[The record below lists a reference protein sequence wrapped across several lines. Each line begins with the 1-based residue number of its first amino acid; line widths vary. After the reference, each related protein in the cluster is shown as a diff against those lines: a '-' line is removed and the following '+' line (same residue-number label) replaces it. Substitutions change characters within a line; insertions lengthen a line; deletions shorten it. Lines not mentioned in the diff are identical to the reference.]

1 MTYFQTIV
9 KNVKEFWSEINA
21 ATLTGAIDVL
31 VIEQEDGTFLSSPFH
46 VRFGKLGV
54 LKSKEKIVDLEIN
67 GESVNIFMKL
77 DDSGAA
83 YFVEEVDDDVEWQ
96 SDYVATSPIPDQSL
110 VDWVDRR
117 KGSLVPVQLEQR
129 FQGNDGTPAVEKK
142 PFDISDPTTTATATY
157 TTAEVQTD
165 PAAVLF
171 AMGQPEEGEQEGP
184 SVEPEPG
191 RKGKLN
197 RKKRRRR
204 SYMKHSRNGSKTNM
218 KDIVEQSEQD
228 GMFLMEDV
236 NDADLEDDDQ
246 EGLDSLESTSWSQE
260 EQVVPDCS
268 NISKEREPST
278 DQIRHTHSMDF
289 GKEPVPIDPIPHTL
303 SMQFADSFNYDGFIP
318 ECEPSGSPTPTTQSE
333 SLPGGLTRTDSS
345 DNDANLL
352 DDTDSK
358 ILNDSLIGS
367 RVMGLSRCTSETD
380 YLNAII
386 QGEIADDGLGYSNVD
401 ELRSKS
407 VAPGFHYFSD
417 QEEGS
422 SPMTSRPCSPVLSDS
437 EFEKKNKDEV
447 PAWKWGELPSPVG
460 HHSHNIVTQVSDKK
474 DKNSEDERKRSS
486 SWWSWGEKRKGSDTP
501 GIRLDD
507 LTKGGQVDPELA
519 AIYLSPSNTLD
530 GRHVVKI
537 EPEEEV
543 ENNDDPLDVSQ
554 YDGIPLGI
562 DILKDEDAESGRG
575 PSLPMSPHGG
585 NAEIGGP
592 CRPRMELF
600 SSTSEAEEDSLPAL
614 ISRYFP
620 DFGISFCGPLDK
632 SKPTPISPEMFAE
645 HQFSYSDFASKLGED
660 PSLLSN
666 ASLVVRLQER
676 YMTWEMASPLI
687 VSVLAFKMPLPYDIT
702 DQLTKESLAVNM
714 SKTPEDLI
722 QENKEQIEDR
732 EKKSSSWLSGWWGAK
747 EAGEEDKTEKSGI
760 KTEEELVLGPI
771 DVTDNIGDLDGEAS
785 RQDIATQTCD
795 PMVNTRKKRPEL
807 ENSTG
812 SSENDS
818 DDSRLGRKK
827 ERKFKK
833 TLRLTPDM
841 IKELNL
847 KSGSNEIQ
855 FSVTT
860 AFQGTTKCKC
870 HIFLWKHTSKIVI
883 SDIDG
888 TITKS
893 DVLGHILPVI
903 GKDWAQSGVAQLFN
917 KIKNNGYH
925 IMYLS
930 ARAIGQATVTKEYLQ
945 SVRQGDLTLPD
956 GPLFLNPESLIQCF
970 RKEVIDRNPEEFKIA
985 CLRDIQTLFG
995 GKNPFFAGYGNRT
1008 NDAYAYRA
1016 VGIPISRIFTINP
1029 AGELRHELTQ
1039 NFQTSYNNQSTMVDH
1054 VFPSTIQ
1061 FDPHFDHISFSAWSF
1076 WRNPITEL
1084 DTSEMELILDTKTK
1098 K

>member
-1 MTYFQTIV
+1 
-9 KNVKEFWSEINA
+9 
-21 ATLTGAIDVL
+21 
-31 VIEQEDGTFLSSPFH
+31 
-46 VRFGKLGV
+46 
-54 LKSKEKIVDLEIN
+54 
-67 GESVNIFMKL
+67 
-77 DDSGAA
+77 
-83 YFVEEVDDDVEWQ
+83 
-96 SDYVATSPIPDQSL
+96 
-110 VDWVDRR
+110 
-117 KGSLVPVQLEQR
+117 
-129 FQGNDGTPAVEKK
+129 
-142 PFDISDPTTTATATY
+142 
-157 TTAEVQTD
+157 
-165 PAAVLF
+165 
-171 AMGQPEEGEQEGP
+171 
-184 SVEPEPG
+184 
-191 RKGKLN
+191 
-197 RKKRRRR
+197 
-204 SYMKHSRNGSKTNM
+204 MKHSRNGSKTNM
-218 KDIVEQSEQD
+218 KDIVEQSELD

-236 NDADLEDDDQ
+236 NDADLEDDDA

-260 EQVVPDCS
+260 EQVVPECI
-268 NISKEREPST
+268 ISSKDPLP
-278 DQIRHTHSMDF
+278 DQMRHTHSMDF
-289 GKEPVPIDPIPHTL
+289 SKETVPIDPIPHTL

-318 ECEPSGSPTPTTQSE
+318 ELEPSGSPTPTTQSE
-333 SLPGGLTRTDSS
+333 SLPGALTRTDSS

-386 QGEIADDGLGYSNVD
+386 QGDNIADDGMGFNSNVD

-447 PAWKWGELPSPVG
+447 PAWKWGELPSPIG
-460 HHSHNIVTQVSDKK
+460 HNSHKIVTQVSMSDKK
-474 DKNSEDERKRSS
+474 DKNAEDERKRSS
-486 SWWSWGEKRKGSDTP
+486 WWWGGEKRKGSETP
-501 GIRLDD
+501 GITLDD
-507 LTKGGQVDPELA
+507 LTKGGHVDPELA
-519 AIYLSPSNTLD
+519 AIYLSPNNAIDDRQIQLD
-530 GRHVVKI
+530 IVKV
-537 EPEEEV
+537 EPVEEV
-543 ENNDDPLDVSQ
+543 ENNDDPLDVSN

-585 NAEIGGP
+585 NGEIGGP

-600 SSTSEAEEDSLPAL
+600 SSTSETEDDSLPAL

-620 DFGISFCGPLDK
+620 DFGISFCGPLSSK
-632 SKPTPISPEMFAE
+632 STTISPEMFAE
-645 HQFSYSDFASKLGED
+645 HQLSYSDLASKLGED
-660 PSLLSN
+660 PKLLSN
-666 ASLVVRLQER
+666 DSLVVRLQER

-687 VSVLAFKMPLPYDIT
+687 VSVLAFKMPLPHDIT

-714 SKTPEDLI
+714 SKTPEDLD
-722 QENKEQIEDR
+722 QESKDQIEDR
-732 EKKSSSWLSGWWGAK
+732 HKKSSSWLSGWWGAK
-747 EAGEEDKTEKSGI
+747 EAGGEKTEKSGI
-760 KTEEELVLGPI
+760 ETEELVLGTI
-771 DVTDNIGDLDGEAS
+771 DTTDNLGDLDAP

-812 SSENDS
+812 SSDS
-818 DDSRLGRKK
+818 SDESGLGRKK

-841 IKELNL
+841 IKVLNL

-945 SVRQGDLTLPD
+945 SVRQGDLALPD

-970 RKEVIDRNPEEFKIA
+970 RTEVIERNPEEFKIA

-1029 AGELRHELTQ
+1029 AGVLRHELTQ

-1076 WRNPITEL
+1076 WRNPLTEL
-1084 DTSEMELILDTKTK
+1084 DPNEMDLILDTKTK

>member
-54 LKSKEKIVDLEIN
+54 LKSKEKIVDIEIN

-110 VDWVDRR
+110 INWGDRR
-117 KGSLVPVQLEQR
+117 KGSLAPVQLEQR
-129 FQGNDGTPAVEKK
+129 FQGNDNGTPSVETKS
-142 PFDISDPTTTATATY
+142 FNLSDPSTTATYA
-157 TTAEVQTD
+157 TAEVQTD

-171 AMGQPEEGEQEGP
+171 SVGQPEEVEQEGP
-184 SVEPEPG
+184 SVEPETG

-204 SYMKHSRNGSKTNM
+204 SCMKHSRNGSKTNM

-236 NDADLEDDDQ
+236 NDADREDHDDDP
-246 EGLDSLESTSWSQE
+246 EGPDSLESTSWSQE
-260 EQVVPDCS
+260 EQVVPECI
-268 NISKEREPST
+268 NIN
-278 DQIRHTHSMDF
+278 
-289 GKEPVPIDPIPHTL
+289 KEPIPDPIPHTL
-303 SMQFADSFNYDGFIP
+303 SMQFADSFNYDGFLP

-333 SLPGGLTRTDSS
+333 SLPGALTRTDSS
-345 DNDANLL
+345 DNDANVL

-386 QGEIADDGLGYSNVD
+386 QGDIADDGLGFSNVD

-460 HHSHNIVTQVSDKK
+460 HHNHNIVTQVNDKK
-474 DKNSEDERKRSS
+474 DKSTEDERKRSS

-519 AIYLSPSNTLD
+519 AIYLSPSSTVD
-530 GRHVVKI
+530 GRHVVKV

-543 ENNDDPLDVSQ
+543 ENNDPLDVSN

-585 NAEIGGP
+585 SGEIGGP

-600 SSTSEAEEDSLPAL
+600 SSTSETEDDSLPAL

-620 DFGISFCGPLDK
+620 DFGISFCGPL
-632 SKPTPISPEMFAE
+632 SSTTISPEMFAE
-645 HQFSYSDFASKLGED
+645 HQLSYSDFASKLGED
-660 PSLLSN
+660 PTLLTN

-687 VSVLAFKMPLPYDIT
+687 VSVLAFKMPLPQDIT
-702 DQLTKESLAVNM
+702 EQLTKESLAVNM

-747 EAGEEDKTEKSGI
+747 EAGDEKTDNSGI
-760 KTEEELVLGPI
+760 KTEELLLH
-771 DVTDNIGDLDGEAS
+771 DTTDHIAEVDGEAS

-807 ENSTG
+807 DNSTG

-818 DDSRLGRKK
+818 DESGLRRKP

-847 KSGSNEIQ
+847 KSGRNEIQ

-870 HIFLWKHTSKIVI
+870 HIFVWKHTSKIVI

-1076 WRNPITEL
+1076 WREPMTEL
-1084 DTSEMELILDTKTK
+1084 DPNEMELILDTKTK